1 MITIAAASETPA
13 DDRVKQAFFIVEP
26 DHEQLTRI
34 GRMLD
39 AGDLRTFVDAVLPL
53 AQTSAAYTGAV
64 KQRRGRGKLV
74 VAVAP
79 SEGGS

>member
-1 MITIAAASETPA
+1 
-13 DDRVKQAFFIVEP
+13 
-26 DHEQLTRI
+26 
-34 GRMLD
+34 MLD

-53 AQTSAAYTGAV
+53 AEASTAYTGTV

-79 SEGGS
+79 SESGR